1 MTLSTTTL
9 LYAFMQKFIR
19 ILFLIVSTIAYA
31 QTDVTFC
38 AKSALVLDMLE
49 KNHYQP
55 KAIDDDFSTYVFNTF
70 FERLDQKRLLY
81 SAADIEALEAFKTK
95 LDDYLLKGE
104 CDFIHDF
111 AISYETQLKRAQK
124 SIEIVEKSKLDFSGK
139 DSVTYGSI
147 KEEAEF
153 SKTPKTLQKRWS
165 KKIRIDVITD
175 YLSLSNPANFNKI
188 KAQLTQKVIAEN
200 KCYVL
205 DKLQVVNGI
214 SSYIET
220 TFLDVVCSYFDP
232 HSSYF
237 DPTANATF
245 MNAIGTETSS
255 IGVWFSKNSDG
266 KIVVSGLQTG
276 STAWKEK
283 KINAG
288 DLVLSIS
295 AEKNTISTTCL
306 SLSSLYDF
314 INDENN
320 KTITIKVLNQKNLH
334 KTIVLKKENLK
345 IEANAVNSFILK
357 GEQNIGYI
365 SLPSFYTN
373 LDFGFGSA
381 NDIAKELFKLNAVNI
396 DGLILDLR
404 GNGGGSMKQAIDLA
418 GMFIDKGPLGIYR
431 DHNNKKT
438 IVKDFNRGTL
448 FKKPMVILINNE
460 SASASEFIAA
470 ALRDHN
476 RAIIVGSKTYGK
488 GTIQQVV
495 PLENEVGFIKIT
507 IEKMYGFK
515 GNSHQA
521 IGIQPDIEFPS
532 LYAGLENGENENVNF
547 IQNDTV
553 LKNVY
558 FKLPKAKNY
567 ESLRIKSIARSKT
580 NKASNTIKNINSNL
594 VNYLNT
600 ERKLALSV
608 KSIQQDRAIFNAIFA
623 KTDAIEMKHETFK
636 VVNLE
641 DYKEILAYNKDK
653 ATLNSYTIKDIET
666 DHEIEETYRIISDYI
681 KQLAQ

>member
-1 MTLSTTTL
+1 MQTIIRFIFLCLIAST
-9 LYAFMQKFIR
+9 
-19 ILFLIVSTIAYA
+19 YA
-31 QTDVTFC
+31 QTDTTFC
-38 AKSALVLDMLE
+38 QKSSLVLSMLE

-55 KAIDDDFSTYVFNTF
+55 KTIDDDFSTYVFNTMF
-70 FERLDQKRLLY
+70 KRLDQKRMLY
-81 SAADIEALEAFKTK
+81 SKADIKALETFKTK
-95 LDDYLLKGE
+95 LDDYLVNGD
-104 CDFIHDF
+104 CDFIKEF
-111 AISYETQLKRAQK
+111 TKSYEAQLKRAQET
-124 SIEIVEKSKLDFSGK
+124 IELVEKSKLDFSGK
-139 DSVTYGSI
+139 DSVTYGSL
-147 KEEAEF
+147 KDVAEF
-153 SKTPKTLQKRWS
+153 SNTPKTLQKRWS
-165 KKIRIDVITD
+165 KKIRIEIIGD

-200 KCYVL
+200 KCYIL
-205 DKLQVVNGI
+205 DKLQAVNGL
-214 SSYIET
+214 SSYVET

-237 DPTANATF
+237 DPIANTAF

-288 DLVLSIS
+288 DLVLSLS
-295 AEKNTISTTCL
+295 SEKNTINTTCL
-306 SLSSLYDF
+306 SLSNLYDF
-314 INDENN
+314 INDEQNQ
-320 KTITIKVLNQKNLH
+320 TITIKVLNQKNLQ

-357 GEQNIGYI
+357 GELNIGYI

-431 DHNNKKT
+431 DHNNNKT
-438 IVKDFNRGTL
+438 IIKDFNRGTL

-476 RAIIVGSKTYGK
+476 RAIIVGSRTYGK
-488 GTIQQVV
+488 GTIQQIL
-495 PLENEVGFIKIT
+495 PLEDEIGFIKIT

-532 LYAGLENGENENVNF
+532 LYTGLENGENENENF

-558 FKLPKAKNY
+558 FKIPEVANY
-567 ESLRIKSIARSKT
+567 ESLRSKSAARNQK
-580 NKASNTIKNINSNL
+580 NKASNTIKNINSSL
-594 VNYLNT
+594 VNYLNK
-600 ERKLALSV
+600 ERKLSLSV
-608 KSIQQDRAIFNAIFA
+608 EDIKKDRAVFSAIFD
-623 KTDAIEMKHETFK
+623 KSDDIEMKHETFE

-653 ATLNSYTIKDIET
+653 ATLNSYAIKGIET

-681 KQLAQ
+681 KQLAK

>member
-1 MTLSTTTL
+1 
-9 LYAFMQKFIR
+9 MQKIIR
-19 ILFLIVSTIAYA
+19 ILFLIVSTTAYA
-31 QTDVTFC
+31 QTDTTFC

-55 KAIDDDFSTYVFNTF
+55 KAIDDDFSTYVFNTL
-70 FERLDQKRLLY
+70 FERLDQKRMFY
-81 SAADIEALEAFKTK
+81 SAADIEALAALKTK
-95 LDDYLLKGE
+95 LDDYLLNGE
-104 CDFIHDF
+104 CDFINDL
-111 AISYETQLKRAQK
+111 AISYETQLKLAQK
-124 SIEIVEKSKLDFSGK
+124 SIELVEKSRLDFSGK
-139 DSVTYGSI
+139 DTVTYGSLNDN
-147 KEEAEF
+147 AEF
-153 SKTPKTLQKRWS
+153 SNTPKTLQKRWS
-165 KKIRIDVITD
+165 KKIRIDIIGD
-175 YLSLSNPANFNKI
+175 YLSLSNPANFKKI
-188 KAQLTQKVIAEN
+188 KGQLKQKVIAEN

-205 DKLQVVNGI
+205 DKLQAVNGI

-237 DPTANATF
+237 DPTDNATF
-245 MNAIGTETSS
+245 MNSIGTETSS

-288 DLVLSIS
+288 DLVLSLS
-295 AEKNTISTTCL
+295 ADENTISTTCL
-306 SLSSLYDF
+306 SLSNLYDF

-320 KTITIKVLNQKNLH
+320 QTITIKVLNKKNIN

-357 GEQNIGYI
+357 GEHNVGYI

-373 LDFGFGSA
+373 LDYGFGSA

-431 DHNNKKT
+431 DQSNKKT
-438 IVKDFNRGTL
+438 IIKDFNRGTL
-448 FKKPMVILINNE
+448 FKKPLVILLNNG

-488 GTIQQVV
+488 GTIQQIV
-495 PLENEVGFIKIT
+495 PLKNEAGFIKIT

-521 IGIQPDIEFPS
+521 IGIEPDIEFPS
-532 LYAGLENGENENVNF
+532 LYAGLENDENTNATS
-547 IQNDTV
+547 IKNDTV

-558 FKLPKAKNY
+558 FKIPEAADY
-567 ESLRIKSIARSKT
+567 GSLRTKSMARNEK
-580 NKASNTIKNINSNL
+580 NKASKTIKNINSNL
-594 VNYLNT
+594 LNYLNN
-600 ERKLALSV
+600 ERKLSLSV
-608 KSIQQDRAIFNAIFA
+608 ESIKKDRDAFNAIFD
-623 KTDAIEMKHETFK
+623 KTDDIEMKHETFE

-653 ATLNSYTIKDIET
+653 AKLNSYTIKGIET

-681 KQLAQ
+681 KQLAN